1 MLCFAVHKC
10 ILVYISEHREVLF
23 SCANLWS
30 ARVSSFLSWND
41 FYASKS
47 NDFGDP
53 HIVFMWKM
61 LSEMRKERN
70 GDEYKEIRRA
80 SCSIEKSQNG

>member
-1 MLCFAVHKC
+1 M
-10 ILVYISEHREVLF
+10 LF

-70 GDEYKEIRRA
+70 GDEYKEI
-80 SCSIEKSQNG
+80 